1 MYRWDCTVERNW
13 QQKEMYP
20 ECCRTLQLRVKV
32 KGEGPVTELT
42 GPTLGSSSFAYEHAH
57 TPWNQAS
64 YLYNNSINAA
74 VYHAVID
81 RHLHVWKRHQNQA
94 LTYVPQTLIHSMVL
108 IL

>member
-1 MYRWDCTVERNW
+1 MESGIN
-13 QQKEMYP
+13 
-20 ECCRTLQLRVKV
+20 
-32 KGEGPVTELT
+32 
-42 GPTLGSSSFAYEHAH
+42 
-57 TPWNQAS
+57 
-64 YLYNNSINAA
+64 LYNNSINAA